1 MPVGVDTCTAM
12 LRAAALAFLLLAL
25 GAAGARAATVEPL
38 KPCYV
43 SAGQADGEREA
54 VMVRGTD
61 FVQASTVEVLFDGV
75 VVGSAPTGSIGE
87 FEIELPAPF
96 QPAGERAFA
105 VTVRDGTNE
114 ISLTTHVTNL
124 AMTVKPR
131 RASPSRRVR
140 IRGRGFTLAAPVFAH
155 YLFGGAEQKRVRLAR
170 RSTAPCGTF
179 DVRRRLL
186 PVEDARSGRWI
197 MQVDQKRVYSPE
209 PDPVWVRRPIDVTA
223 VLVD

>member
-1 MPVGVDTCTAM
+1 M
-12 LRAAALAFLLLAL
+12 LRAVALAFLLLAL
-25 GAAGARAATVEPL
+25 GPAGARAATLEPF

-43 SAGQADGEREA
+43 SAGRADDQREA

-61 FVQASTVEVLFDGV
+61 FAQASTVEVLFDGAL
-75 VVGSAPTGSIGE
+75 VGSAPTGSIGE
-87 FEIELPAPF
+87 FAIELPAPF
-96 QPAGERAFA
+96 QPAGERAFTI
-105 VTVRDGTNE
+105 TVRDGTNE
-114 ISLTTHVTNL
+114 VSLTTRVTNL

-131 RASPSRRVR
+131 RASPGRRVR

-186 PVEDARSGRWI
+186 PVDRASRGRWI
-197 MQVDQKRVYSPE
+197 MQVDQRRVYSPE
-209 PDPVWVRRPIDVTA
+209 PDPVWVRRPIDVTE
-223 VLVD
+223 VLVG